1 VSQGRE
7 IPHDDDAEDSALGAM
22 LLDSEARDHVRA
34 LIDAS
39 DFYIAG
45 NGLIFDTICDLD
57 DAGEHVD
64 ATTVAARLRTK
75 GLLERVGGSGAVA
88 RIMASTPS
96 TSGAA
101 TYAEIVGRHA
111 HTRRVMAV
119 LAESLDSTYGT
130 LDPAA
135 LVENVSARLA
145 SVAGVPT
152 ELPTDADSIDEW
164 LLQPHHEPPWVIPGM
179 MRQNWR
185 VVIVAAEGAGKSV
198 ATRQIALCAAQGV
211 HPFDHS
217 DVPPVNTLL
226 IDLENPGEAI
236 KDTGDRII
244 KLLRARRGSDYRDNA
259 CWIWHRPSGLDLR
272 NRRDRAEME
281 VLLEHVRPQV
291 VCLGPL
297 YRAFTR
303 RSREDHEEA
312 AEQVQ
317 RALDKL
323 RTRYGFGLILEH
335 HAPKGLAGR
344 RDLVPFGSSLWQ
356 RWPDMG
362 LTLERD
368 DDLPGSLVVGQY
380 RGHRVR
386 ARWPDRL
393 DRGVGWPWSGYWP
406 GGMHGTGLDF

>member
-1 VSQGRE
+1 MSQGRE

-22 LLDSEARDHVRA
+22 MLDSDARDTVRS

-39 DFYIAG
+39 DFYVTG
-45 NGLIFDTICDLD
+45 NGLIFDAICALHD
-57 DAGEHVD
+57 GGHHVD
-64 ATTVAARLRTK
+64 ATTVAARLRTT
-75 GLLERVGGSGAVA
+75 GLLEKVGGSGVVA

-101 TYAEIVGRHA
+101 TYAEVVGRHA
-111 HTRRVMAV
+111 HTRRVMVV
-119 LAESLDSTYGT
+119 LAEASEAAYST

-135 LVENVSARLA
+135 LVENTTARLA
-145 SVAGVPT
+145 AVDGVPT
-152 ELPTDADSIDEW
+152 ELPLDADSIDDW
-164 LLQPHHEPPWVIPGM
+164 LAQPHHEPPWVIPGII
-179 MRQNWR
+179 RQNWR

-211 HPFDHS
+211 HPFDHA
-217 DVPPVNTLL
+217 DVQPVNTLL

-236 KDTGDRII
+236 KDTGERIT
-244 KLLRARRGSDYRDNA
+244 KLLRARRGKEYRENA
-259 CWIWHRPSGLDLR
+259 CWIWHRPAGIDLR
-272 NRRDRAEME
+272 SRRDRAQME
-281 VLLEHVRPQV
+281 VLLEYVRPQV

-303 RSREDHEEA
+303 RSREEHEEV

-317 RALDKL
+317 RALDQM
-323 RTRYGFGLILEH
+323 RTRFGFGLILEH
-335 HAPKGLAGR
+335 HAPKGVGGK

-356 RWPDMG
+356 RWPDLG

-368 DDLPGSLVVGQY
+368 PDVAGSLIVGQY

-386 ARWPDRL
+386 AEWPDRL
-393 DRGVGWPWSGYWP
+393 DRGIAWPWSGYWP
-406 GGMHGTGLDF
+406 GGMPSNGLDF